1 MIYYNFM
8 SIIHKKFIKPRLPRI
23 VVTGPPGSGKTSIVN
38 MFRDEFSRVIQ
49 CVPEVA
55 TLAIVG
61 LGVTPDKPE
70 NKVVYK
76 SVFLHLLYK
85 LQILVDHIS
94 EEVARDMGRKVV
106 LMDKTLVDVVG
117 HLPGKNKEYKELFHT
132 TVEKDYKN
140 YDLVLFLELP
150 TRKVFNEIRKNNP
163 ARSEN
168 YEASKRNGILYKK
181 AWQGHPN
188 IKYINN
194 DSGWD
199 GKVAQARL
207 AVSEFL
213 KETKKT
219 S

>member
-1 MIYYNFM
+1 M

-38 MFRDEFSRVIQ
+38 MFRDEFAHTIQ

-70 NKVVYK
+70 NRVVYK
-76 SVFLHLLYK
+76 SIFLHLLYK

-117 HLPGKNKEYKELFHT
+117 HLPGKNKEYKELFNT

-194 DSGWD
+194 DFGWD

-207 AVSEFL
+207 AVKDFL
-213 KETKKT
+213 KEIKRSSK
-219 S
+219 